1 MIKRDY
7 SKEAYNIY
15 KNRRG
20 VDMNKVQQK
29 KWISV
34 LGMGVFILT
43 MLYICTLYSDEDKRN
58 VAKNA
63 AVTDKMQQNTDNDL
77 PVDFPKDLFFNSG
90 AGVWRT
96 YLRLN
101 SIEKD
106 IYLFY
111 NK

>member
-1 MIKRDY
+1 MIKMDY

-43 MLYICTLYSDEDKRN
+43 MLYICTCTLMKIKETLQR
-58 VAKNA
+58 
-63 AVTDKMQQNTDNDL
+63 MQ
-77 PVDFPKDLFFNSG
+77 
-90 AGVWRT
+90 R
-96 YLRLN
+96 
-101 SIEKD
+101 
-106 IYLFY
+106 
-111 NK
+111 

>member
-1 MIKRDY
+1 
-7 SKEAYNIY
+7 
-15 KNRRG
+15 
-20 VDMNKVQQK
+20 MNKVQQK

-77 PVDFPKDLFFNSG
+77 ASRFSKRFIF
-90 AGVWRT
+90 
-96 YLRLN
+96 
-101 SIEKD
+101 
-106 IYLFY
+106 
-111 NK
+111 

>member
-1 MIKRDY
+1 MDY

-63 AVTDKMQQNTDNDL
+63 AVTDKMQRIFQKIYFLTVEL
-77 PVDFPKDLFFNSG
+77 V
-90 AGVWRT
+90 AGGR
-96 YLRLN
+96 
-101 SIEKD
+101 I
-106 IYLFY
+106 
-111 NK
+111 

>member
-1 MIKRDY
+1 MIKMDY

-63 AVTDKMQQNTDNDL
+63 AVTDKMQQNTDRN
-77 PVDFPKDLFFNSG
+77 
-90 AGVWRT
+90 
-96 YLRLN
+96 LRVQH
-101 SIEKD
+101 
-106 IYLFY
+106 F
-111 NK
+111 